1 MKLFNSAQIKDDL
14 GGISDVTLYRWQ
26 KYQSFPTPKKIRG
39 RRYWTY
45 EQRNEDIPRWVDEQ
59 SKTEPAL

>member
-14 GGISDVTLYRWQ
+14 GGISDVTLHRWQ
-26 KYQSFPTPKKIRG
+26 KYQGFPTPKKIRG
-39 RRYWTY
+39 RRYWTD

-59 SKTEPAL
+59 PKTEPAL

>member
-26 KYQSFPTPKKIRG
+26 KYEGFPEPKKIRG
-39 RRYWTY
+39 RRYWTD
-45 EQRNEDIPRWVDEQ
+45 EQRNEDIPRWVDHQ
-59 SKTEPAL
+59 SKANHKL